1 MIQNFNDLFVELK
14 AKNICKKMVA
24 AWAVD
29 EHTIE
34 AASLATDMG
43 FVKCVLVGD
52 EDLIK
57 KVCAD
62 NNIDVAKFEIVD
74 IKDELKAVA
83 QAVKMVHDGEGE
95 VLMKGLCSTDK
106 FLRAILNKETGLL
119 PPKGV
124 LSHVGVIENPNY
136 HKLVFISDMAVIPL
150 PDFRQKVKL
159 AGYLVSTAKSFGIA
173 KPKIA
178 FIAASEQM
186 LDSMPACIEG
196 AMLAKMCDRG
206 QIKGCIGDGPLALD
220 VAIDQESVEIKKL
233 VSPVAGDAD
242 CLLFPN
248 IEELQARRGRPPG
261 RLPRGREGA
270 LHPRFPRG
278 LRGREAQ
285 LHRLRGDERE
295 VIPSHGFAPPKM
307 GLVAGCGDRRGC
319 GRQPFS
325 SPSIGHAGRAFRAC
339 LHRDRV
345 LRPRRPGHRVRES
358 RWRDGPGRP
367 GTEGRGR
374 EVTQGRARCGGICR
388 L

>member
-1 MIQNFNDLFVELK
+1 MITNFNDLFTELK
-14 AKNICKKMVA
+14 AQGICKRMIA
-24 AWAVD
+24 AWGVD
-29 EHTIE
+29 SHTIE
-34 AASLATDMG
+34 AASLASDMG
-43 FVKCVLVGD
+43 FVQVTLVGD
-52 EDLIK
+52 ADMIA
-57 KVCAD
+57 KVCD
-62 NNIDVAKFEIVD
+62 ECGIDIAKFTIVD
-74 IKDELKAVA
+74 VKDELKAVA
-83 QAVKMVHDGEGE
+83 EAVRMVHDGEGD

-248 IEELQARRGRPPG
+248 IESANVFWKTNSKLCTEVRQAGMLVGTTAPCV
-261 RLPRGREGA
+261 LA
-270 LHPRFPRG
+270 S
-278 LRGREAQ
+278 
-285 LHRLRGDERE
+285 RGDTVDTKLNSIAEA
-295 VIPSHGFAPPKM
+295 VMFAK
-307 GLVAGCGDRRGC
+307 
-319 GRQPFS
+319 
-325 SPSIGHAGRAFRAC
+325 
-339 LHRDRV
+339 
-345 LRPRRPGHRVRES
+345 
-358 RWRDGPGRP
+358 
-367 GTEGRGR
+367 
-374 EVTQGRARCGGICR
+374 
-388 L
+388 